1 MHSKL
6 EETKQMD
13 GSIKQTWKCEFCCTE
28 NDVCLDEEEVPK
40 DGAVNFL
47 VEAASQ
53 VQDKKLGGQDISV
66 VFCIDISGS
75 MCVSEPVKGKHAI
88 KGDRV
93 KAN

>member
-53 VQDKKLGGQDISV
+53 V
-66 VFCIDISGS
+66 
-75 MCVSEPVKGKHAI
+75 
-88 KGDRV
+88 
-93 KAN
+93 